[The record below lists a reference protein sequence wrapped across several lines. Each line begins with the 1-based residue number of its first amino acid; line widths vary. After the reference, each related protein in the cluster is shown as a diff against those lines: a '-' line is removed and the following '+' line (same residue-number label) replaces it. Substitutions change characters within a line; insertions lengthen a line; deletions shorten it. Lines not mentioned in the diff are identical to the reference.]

1 MISKC
6 PFCKAK
12 LNIKTE
18 KSGKNIYKKMQCF
31 NCIIDSHQLKFSLFT
46 LNNKGYDLQLYVK
59 ENFRLTHYLNPRCIS
74 QPDDSEQLLVEL
86 NGKTNK
92 YYPPGEIYVKSDI
105 IDFYRSW
112 IEKQEK
118 LKEFI

>member
-18 KSGKNIYKKMQCF
+18 KSGKNIYKKIQCF

-46 LNNKGYDLQLYVK
+46 LNNKGYDLQLYID
-59 ENFRLTHYLNPRCIS
+59 ENFKLDHNLNPRLNS
-74 QPDDSEQLLVEL
+74 KFEELLVEL

-92 YYPPGEIYVKSDI
+92 YYPPEYIYVN
-105 IDFYRSW
+105 
-112 IEKQEK
+112 QM
-118 LKEFI
+118 